1 MDVYHMQQKR
11 KSIIINEI
19 MYWKKNKLLPE
30 QYCDYLLALYTEG
43 NQPKENRKD
52 GNGKKLYIVNLLFLL
67 LIPLSVFLLYFT
79 ELSIILQ
86 TAFAILFIFLGAA
99 LFFYFSKKTIILHI
113 PIISSAL
120 LLLFLSVELV
130 TTFLPNHSL
139 ALYTDLLVN
148 CALWLLIGWKWR
160 LVYLIIAGCLGIG
173 TVIVSIF
180 I

>member
-1 MDVYHMQQKR
+1 MQQKR

-43 NQPKENRKD
+43 NQPKENRKG
-52 GNGKKLYIVNLLFLL
+52 GNGKKLNLVNLLFIL

-86 TAFAILFIFLGAA
+86 TAFAILFIILGAG
-99 LFFYFSKKTIILHI
+99 LFFYFIKKEIMLHI

-120 LLLFLSVELV
+120 ILLFLSVELV

-139 ALYTDLLVN
+139 ALYIDLFIN
-148 CALWLLIGWKWR
+148 CALWILTGWKWR
-160 LVYLIIAGCLGIG
+160 IIYLIIAGCLGIA
-173 TVIVSIF
+173 TVVISIF